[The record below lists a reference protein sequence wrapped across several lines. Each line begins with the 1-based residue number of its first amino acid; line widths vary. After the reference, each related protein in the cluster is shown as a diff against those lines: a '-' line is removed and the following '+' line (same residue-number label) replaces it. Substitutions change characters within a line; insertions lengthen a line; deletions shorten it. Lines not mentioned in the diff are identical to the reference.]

1 MQPNNQEQPLQTV
14 MQFRDQ
20 EFGNDTEIM
29 EESVLLLSE
38 EDDDLP
44 HEGEGKSSDDL
55 LDDAEILEG
64 ISTEDPVRMY
74 LKEIGSFSLL
84 SSDEE
89 IELAKRI
96 ADGDEKARE
105 KLINANLRLVVSIA
119 KKFTNHGL
127 AFLDLIQE
135 GNIGLMKAVEK
146 YDYTMGY
153 KFSTYATWWIR
164 QAITRSIADNG
175 RTIRV
180 PVHMHEQI
188 NHVLKARKSLA
199 VELGHD
205 PSSAELARHL
215 NMSIPHVEQILA
227 TASETVSLD
236 SPVGEDDGAELGDFV
251 EDQRSLSPE
260 ESAVYTMLQQEMSKV
275 LDTLPDRERDVVR
288 LRFGFVD
295 GRIWTLEEIGEQ
307 YHVTRERIR
316 QIEAKAL
323 RKLRRPSKRL
333 QLADFL

>member
-1 MQPNNQEQPLQTV
+1 MQSDKQEQSLQTMIQINNQES
-14 MQFRDQ
+14 
-20 EFGNDTEIM
+20 ENDTKNM
-29 EESVLLLSE
+29 EESTLLLSE
-38 EDDDLP
+38 EDEDGLQENTDDTN
-44 HEGEGKSSDDL
+44 L

-64 ISTEDPVRMY
+64 VSTEDPVRMY
-74 LKEIGSFSLL
+74 LKEIGSFALL
-84 SSDEE
+84 SPDEE
-89 IELAKRI
+89 IELAKKI
-96 ADGDEKARE
+96 SDGDNEARE

-188 NHVLKARKSLA
+188 NRVLRAKKSLS
-199 VELGHD
+199 VDLGHA
-205 PSSAELARHL
+205 PSSAELAHEL
-215 NMSIPHVEQILA
+215 NMSVPRVEQILA
-227 TASETVSLD
+227 TASETLSLD
-236 SPVGEDDGAELGDFV
+236 TPVGEEDGTELGDFV

-275 LDTLPDRERDVVR
+275 LDTLPERERNVIC

-295 GRIWTLEEIGEQ
+295 GKIWTLEEIGEQ

-323 RKLRRPSKRL
+323 RKLRLPSRRSL
-333 QLADFL
+333 LVDFL